1 MLPLWY
7 KYLGN
12 VKIVFKADGG
22 LTNVF
27 LLKAIHSSVSRV
39 LTLDIGNFVNMQTCS
54 ALLIIFNVTGT
65 PM

>member
-1 MLPLWY
+1 MVQVLMKCKKLF
-7 KYLGN
+7 
-12 VKIVFKADGG
+12 FKADGG

-27 LLKAIHSSVSRV
+27 LLKTIHNSVSTV

-54 ALLIIFNVTGT
+54 ALLVIFNVTGT